1 MNPTEDTRELLL
13 KAAKAI
19 FAERGFDG
27 ATVKEI
33 AAQAGVNIS
42 LVSYHFDGKEG
53 LYRAC
58 FEQFGK
64 RRLEASERLLAKPT
78 SVEDFRLRLS
88 LFIEEFFLWN
98 LEEPDA
104 CAILHRECVGQMP
117 LTKDIFRDTFMRS
130 FQMLAH
136 FFEAAQ
142 QGGIVRKDCEP
153 LLSTGMFYGSLIHM
167 VRTQAVAK
175 EHFGISI
182 EDPETREKI
191 IHGMVENLFNG
202 IAEPNLKGKSP

>member
-1 MNPTEDTRELLL
+1 MSEDVTTRNLLL
-13 KAAKAI
+13 QSAKSI
-19 FAERGFDG
+19 FAEKGFDG
-27 ATVKEI
+27 TTVKEI
-33 AAQAGVNIS
+33 AARAGVNIS

-130 FQMLAH
+130 FQMP
-136 FFEAAQ
+136 
-142 QGGIVRKDCEP
+142 K
-153 LLSTGMFYGSLIHM
+153 
-167 VRTQAVAK
+167 
-175 EHFGISI
+175 
-182 EDPETREKI
+182 
-191 IHGMVENLFNG
+191 HGCSRLR
-202 IAEPNLKGKSP
+202 